1 MYFVDMGY
9 YEGKTIWI
17 TGASSGIGKAMALSL
32 SEQGAQLILSSRK
45 RPGLELVAEACLAK
59 GAGLAEIIPLD
70 LAKHTQLDEILE
82 AHQQLLSSV
91 DILINNGGISQRSQ
105 VAETDF
111 AVYKKLMDVNYLGT
125 VRLTLGL
132 LPYFKKKDKGH
143 YVSISSMAGKFGV
156 PGRSGYSASKMALHG
171 FFDALR
177 AEHRT
182 SGIKVTIICP
192 GYIKTDISLNALT
205 GSGAAQGTLDEAQR
219 KGMDVDVFV
228 KKSLRAIQN
237 GREEVHIG
245 GFKEV
250 KMAGFVARVFPASFR
265 KIIAKAKTT

>member
-1 MYFVDMGY
+1 MSY
-9 YEGKTIWI
+9 YKGKTIWI
-17 TGASSGIGKAMALSL
+17 TGASAGIGEALAL
-32 SEQGAQLILSSRK
+32 TLAEKGASLILSSRK
-45 RPGLELVAEACLAK
+45 KPGLDKVASACLTK
-59 GAGLAEIIPLD
+59 GAPKVDVLPLD
-70 LAKHTQLDEILE
+70 LAEHSQLDTLINENQALL
-82 AHQQLLSSV
+82 AHV

-111 AVYKKLMDVNYLGT
+111 AVYKKLMDINYLGT
-125 VRLTLGL
+125 VKLSLGV
-132 LPYFKKKDKGH
+132 LPFFKQRNTGH

-177 AEHRT
+177 AEQRST
-182 SGIKVTIICP
+182 GIKVTLICP

-205 GSGAAQGTLDEAQR
+205 SDGSPQGTLDEAQR
-219 KGMDVDVFV
+219 NGMDVDTMVDQTL
-228 KKSLRAIQN
+228 KAIAK

-250 KMAGFVARVFPASFR
+250 KMAGFVARVFPATFR

>member
-1 MYFVDMGY
+1 MSY
-9 YEGKTIWI
+9 YKGKTIWI
-17 TGASSGIGKAMALSL
+17 TGASSGIGEALAHALSR
-32 SEQGAQLILSSRK
+32 QGARLILSSRK
-45 RPGLELVAEACLAK
+45 KPALEKVAATCLSE
-59 GAGLAEIIPLD
+59 GARSADVIPLD
-70 LAKHTQLDEILE
+70 LAQHEQLEEIL
-82 AHQQLLSSV
+82 QQHKNLLSQV

-105 VAETDF
+105 VADTDF

-125 VRLTLGL
+125 VKLSLGV
-132 LPYFKKKDKGH
+132 LPFFKQRNKGH

-177 AEHRT
+177 AELRT
-182 SGIKVTIICP
+182 TGVKVTLICP

-205 GSGAAQGTLDEAQR
+205 GDGAPQGTLDEAQR
-219 KGMDVDVFV
+219 KGMSVDMLVTKV
-228 KKSLRAIQN
+228 LKAIKN

-250 KMAGFVARVFPASFR
+250 KMAGFVARVFPSTFR
-265 KIIAKAKTT
+265 KIIAKSKTT

>member
-1 MYFVDMGY
+1 MSY
-9 YEGKTIWI
+9 YKGKTIWI
-17 TGASSGIGKAMALSL
+17 TGASSGIGKAMAHKLAES
-32 SEQGAQLILSSRK
+32 GARLILSSRK
-45 RPGLELVAEACLAK
+45 KSTLTSVAESCLTM
-59 GAGLAEIIPLD
+59 GAGSAEVIPLD
-70 LAKHTQLDEILE
+70 LAEHGQLDEVLE
-82 AHQQLLSSV
+82 KHRSLLAKV

-111 AVYKKLMDVNYLGT
+111 AVYKKLMDINYLGT
-125 VRLTLGL
+125 VKLSLGL
-132 LPYFKKKDKGH
+132 LPYFKLRNQGQ

-177 AEHRT
+177 AELRT
-182 SGIKVTIICP
+182 TGIKVTLICP
-192 GYIKTDISLNALT
+192 GYIKTDISLNALI

-219 KGMDVDVFV
+219 KGMEVDVFV
-228 KKSLRAIQN
+228 SKALRAIQK

-250 KMAGFVARVFPASFR
+250 KMAGFVARVFPSSFR